1 MSVSL
6 VRCDAHEHVF
16 VELHDF
22 LLILSQMTH
31 TEEWAALNRGPAA
44 LLIASRVF
52 LDYGA
57 LVLLPEVKR
66 LSRVDLISD
75 TRDEVLVGNLTITIF
90 VEEFEDDILLLGLQ
104 WEAPMLQEKD

>member
-1 MSVSL
+1 M
-6 VRCDAHEHVF
+6 D
-16 VELHDF
+16 
-22 LLILSQMTH
+22 
-31 TEEWAALNRGPAA
+31 RGPAA

-52 LDYGA
+52 LDDGT

-75 TRDEVLVGNLTITIF
+75 TCDEVLVRDLTITIF

-104 WEAPMLQEKD
+104 WEAPMLQEKDELVFVDIRIVVLIKVFESLATG